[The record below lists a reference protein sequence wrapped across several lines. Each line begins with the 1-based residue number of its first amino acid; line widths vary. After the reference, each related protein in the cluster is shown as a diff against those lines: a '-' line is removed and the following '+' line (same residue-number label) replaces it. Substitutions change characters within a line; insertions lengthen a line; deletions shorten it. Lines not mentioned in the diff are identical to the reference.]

1 MNNIIYAGKH
11 LLTLSV
17 NRHTHSSW
25 ELIYCTSGSG
35 VMQFDDFELPYKTGD
50 IVAIPP
56 MMPHANV
63 SSEGFSNYH
72 INMSDLVPVS
82 SEPILMHDDSN
93 AFLLNVFE
101 AAYFHFNSAPEKRD
115 AFLPHYGDLLVSY
128 MSQSQHQ
135 VKVSKV
141 VEEIQTNIIQNYPDC
156 NYELDK
162 FLQSFPF
169 SYDYLRKLFKKELG
183 ITPPT
188 SSSATSACRRPPIC
202 WFTATTAARTSPKSP
217 SSAATASRC
226 TSPACSKRSSA
237 SPPATI
243 WIPSWTVKKTKFFP
257 LPA

>member
-183 ITPPT
+183 ITPPQVPQRQ
-188 SSSATSACRRPPIC
+188 ALADGRRYAGLRLQRQQEHRRNLPALRLPRAAVLLPHVQKEVRRRPQLLSG
-202 WFTATTAARTSPKSP
+202 F
-217 SSAATASRC
+217 
-226 TSPACSKRSSA
+226 PAGQ
-237 SPPATI
+237 
-243 WIPSWTVKKTKFFP
+243 
-257 LPA
+257 